1 MTSQS
6 RSIHNKSRPEQ
17 TDMRA
22 SNIPVLLYTYRY
34 FKLKVFF
41 KGILNGPNFAQNNF
55 IIIHK
60 IFSCHDVT

>member
-1 MTSQS
+1 MQ
-6 RSIHNKSRPEQ
+6 
-17 TDMRA
+17 A

-41 KGILNGPNFAQNNF
+41 KGVLNDPNFPQNNF

-60 IFSCHDVT
+60 FFSCHDAT